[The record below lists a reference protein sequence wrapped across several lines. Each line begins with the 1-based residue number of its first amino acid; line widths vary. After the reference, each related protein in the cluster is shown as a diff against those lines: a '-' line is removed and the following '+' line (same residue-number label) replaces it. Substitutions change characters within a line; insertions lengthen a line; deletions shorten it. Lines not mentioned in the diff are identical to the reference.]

1 MSARKRRAGKTVKNA
16 QDGSPVSD
24 DPVDLLPTQKFTS
37 PNISNLSLI
46 PRTSF
51 FDEEESVPS
60 GAPLHS
66 TALEEELRKGGR
78 GHKGLAKTK
87 APVKRL
93 AGSLK
98 KRGAGARTG
107 PRPAAST
114 GAGPP
119 KSRTSSQRSHPP
131 AAKQIPE
138 EEDSSG
144 EEGGSAEQKG
154 RSPPVESEASESW
167 APRADG
173 SEARVLRSRRSSATP
188 GGRGQEQ
195 ARAKPGLR
203 QRRPPGAAEE
213 PSAPQSPE
221 VSARTK
227 SSVAAESRSRTG
239 GISEASR
246 SRATSRTL
254 DQSGPSQASVSEEE
268 GAVGGQSPAA
278 RKGTGRGRQRRRLSP
293 SSEDDTNDEDS
304 DCENKPSGS
313 RRSWPSDGAQ
323 KRKSSSSSGSDGPPQ
338 SKKPPKD
345 LTELDVVL
353 AAFQD
358 FVSEYKETGGRDVA
372 KRAIET
378 LSTKFVDQL
387 TDTIHMT
394 KELKQLKREN
404 SKTNSAINRK
414 RSRLLEVK
422 HELRKRQTEL
432 RELQKEHAQLSEKR
446 ASLEQGTALLGS
458 LKALQRAYLRH
469 RQAHPAER
477 EEYGPS
483 SLPSLLLEMRSVLGV
498 EHQLLK
504 INTQLQDSLE
514 QLSKKS

>member
-138 EEDSSG
+138 EEDSSS

-154 RSPPVESEASESW
+154 RSPPVESDASESW
-167 APRADG
+167 
-173 SEARVLRSRRSSATP
+173 
-188 GGRGQEQ
+188 
-195 ARAKPGLR
+195 
-203 QRRPPGAAEE
+203 
-213 PSAPQSPE
+213 